1 MHPTGGRMSDTV
13 IRAAARALNPD
24 RPIKMLAGLANGRR
38 STGKSWA
45 TGHRR
50 APIVKL
56 KILRDLLRDRQAAL
70 LGLITELDLMV
81 FRREA
86 EPKRRTG
93 FNEIRVREPGGVPRD
108 GRNRLGRPRG
118 AVAGRDWR

>member
-1 MHPTGGRMSDTV
+1 MSDTV
-13 IRAAARALNPD
+13 IRAAARTLNPNQ
-24 RPIKMLAGLANGRR
+24 PTKMLAALANGRR

-56 KILRDLLRDRQAAL
+56 KILRDLLKERQAAL
-70 LGLITELDLMV
+70 FGLIAELELMV
-81 FRREA
+81 MRREV

-108 GRNRLGRPRG
+108 GRNRRGRPKRALG
-118 AVAGRDWR
+118 CR